1 MDDILSRI
9 RRQYEGFTRAEKQV
23 ADYVLNNPHKVV
35 YQSINDLA
43 EACGVGETS
52 VFRFCRDLDQ
62 KGYQDFKMH
71 VAQAIA
77 ASSEEAAAIQ
87 LTGAVSFK
95 DSLEEVVQKVL
106 SSNVTALQ
114 ETYQA
119 VSLKDIEKAVQW
131 LVDAG
136 RIHFFGVGGSMV
148 TALEAKNRFMRITPK
163 AYLTEDLHL
172 QLMEAALMDEKDV
185 AILFSYSGA
194 TKDTIDVA
202 TRAKEAGAKLIAITR
217 HEKSTLSK
225 MCDIVL
231 LCGANEGP
239 LQGGSMAVKM
249 SQFFLLDVLYL
260 EYFKQTYE
268 ISTANRAKTATAIAD
283 RVQ

>member
-9 RRQYEGFTRAEKQV
+9 RKKYDSFTKAEKRV
-23 ADYVLNNPHKVV
+23 ADYVLSNPQKVV

-43 EACGVGETS
+43 EEVGVGETS

-77 ASSEEAAAIQ
+77 ASSEEAAATQ
-87 LTGAVSFK
+87 LTGAVSFR
-95 DSLEEVVQKVL
+95 DSLEDVVKKVL
-106 SSNVTALQ
+106 SSNMEALQ
-114 ETYQA
+114 ETFKS
-119 VSLKDIEKAVQW
+119 VHLKDLEKAVKW
-131 LVDAG
+131 MVEAG
-136 RIHFFGVGGSMV
+136 KIHFFGVGGSMV
-148 TALEAKNRFMRITPK
+148 TAVEAKSRFIRITPK
-163 AYLTEDLHL
+163 VHLSEDLHL
-172 QLMEAALMDEKDV
+172 QLMEASLMTENDV
-185 AILFSYSGA
+185 ALLFSYSGA
-194 TKDTIDVA
+194 TKDTIDIA
-202 TRAKEAGAKLIAITR
+202 ARAKEGGAKLIAITR
-217 HEKSTLSK
+217 HGKSTLSR

-268 ISTANRAKTATAIAD
+268 VSTANRAKTAAAVSDKI
-283 RVQ
+283 Q

>member
-1 MDDILSRI
+1 MDDILTRI
-9 RRQYEGFTRAEKQV
+9 RRQYDTFTRAEKRV
-23 ADYVLNNPHKVV
+23 ADYVLSNPHKVV

-77 ASSEEAAAIQ
+77 ASSEEAAATQ
-87 LTGAVSFK
+87 LTGAVSFR

-114 ETYQA
+114 ETFQA
-119 VSLKDIEKAVQW
+119 VHLKDLEKTIQW
-131 LVDAG
+131 MVDAQ
-136 RIHFFGVGGSMV
+136 RIHFFGVGSSMV

-163 AYLTEDLHL
+163 VHLSEDLHL
-172 QLMEAALMDEKDV
+172 QFMEAALMNEQDV

-194 TKDTIDVA
+194 TKDTIDIA
-202 TRAKEAGAKLIAITR
+202 TRAKEGGAKLIAITR
-217 HEKSTLSK
+217 HGNSTLSK
-225 MCDIVL
+225 MCDVVL

-268 ISTANRAKTATAIAD
+268 FSTANRAKTAAAIAD
-283 RVQ
+283 KVL